1 MIQDQTSES
10 LVARVA
16 GHDTEALGE
25 LYTRFAPP
33 LLGMLQR
40 ILPDRGAAEEVLDKV
55 FLRAWNEAPRY
66 PREGASVAAW
76 LFITARTAAV
86 EIRRAQQKLPALSGN
101 QADLVDSSFSWLPN
115 PDAIARLDAR
125 RELLKK
131 VLNQLPKAQRE
142 ALELAVFEGYT
153 EEEIGAKLGEPLGK
167 VKSGLRAGMRFLRHR
182 LRAVTGTWAA
192 NI

>member
-1 MIQDQTSES
+1 MTQDQTSEA
-10 LVARVA
+10 LLAKAAR
-16 GHDTEALGE
+16 HDAEALGE
-25 LYTRFAPP
+25 LYMRFAPG
-33 LLGMLQR
+33 LLGMLLR
-40 ILPDRGAAEEVLDKV
+40 ILPDRGVVEEVLDKV

-86 EIRRAQQKLPALSGN
+86 ELRRKQQKLPALSRIHAGP
-101 QADLVDSSFSWLPN
+101 LDSSFAWLPS
-115 PDAIARLDAR
+115 PQAIARLEGR

-131 VLNQLPKAQRE
+131 VLNQLPKPQRD

-153 EEEIGAKLGEPLGK
+153 EEEIAAKLGEPLGK